1 VSKDRDRTVYQRPDG
16 KWVNKRHDA
25 DRASGIHEKQDEA
38 AKQAK
43 DMLQSQGGGEL
54 IIKGRDGRIRSKDT
68 IAPGQDP
75 NPPKDTEH

>member
-1 VSKDRDRTVYQRPDG
+1 MSKDRDRTVYQRPDG

-25 DRASGIHEKQDEA
+25 DRASGIHEKQGEA

-68 IAPGQDP
+68 IAPGHDP
-75 NPPKDTEH
+75 NPPKDTER